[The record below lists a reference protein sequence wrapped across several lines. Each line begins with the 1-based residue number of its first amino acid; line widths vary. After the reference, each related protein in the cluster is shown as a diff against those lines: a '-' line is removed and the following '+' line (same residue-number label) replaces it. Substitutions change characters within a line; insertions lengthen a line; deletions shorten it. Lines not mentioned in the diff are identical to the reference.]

1 MAKSKGRVLKP
12 QIQLSIGGEAITP
25 GTRKRVDI
33 PLPDLSSQTQISMP
47 IHVIHGMKPGPVM
60 FVCAAIHGDELN
72 GIEIIRTLLASKAI
86 SNVSGTLLC
95 IPVVNVYGL
104 INQSRYLPDRR
115 DLNRTFPGSKKGSLA
130 ARLSNLFIEE
140 IVSQCTHGIDLH
152 TGSGCRTNLPQ
163 IRADLDHPETRRL
176 AQSFGVPVLLNSSLR
191 DGSLRAAADE
201 LGIPMLLYE
210 AGEASRYDDISIR
223 AGVKGIYNVMRS
235 LGMLPARKT
244 TKSRK
249 PFIARSSRWI
259 RAPQSGLFRSTIKLG
274 ASVSRGD
281 ILGYIAEAADAE
293 RVPVK
298 SGSTGIVI
306 GRLESPLVH
315 EGDAIIHIARFKA
328 DSSDIAE
335 QLESFH
341 LDYTIN

>member
-1 MAKSKGRVLKP
+1 MARCV
-12 QIQLSIGGEAITP
+12 QQL
-25 GTRKRVDI
+25 
-33 PLPDLSSQTQISMP
+33 
-47 IHVIHGMKPGPVM
+47 
-60 FVCAAIHGDELN
+60 
-72 GIEIIRTLLASKAI
+72 
-86 SNVSGTLLC
+86 
-95 IPVVNVYGL
+95 
-104 INQSRYLPDRR
+104 
-115 DLNRTFPGSKKGSLA
+115 
-130 ARLSNLFIEE
+130 
-140 IVSQCTHGIDLH
+140 
-152 TGSGCRTNLPQ
+152 TN
-163 IRADLDHPETRRL
+163 
-176 AQSFGVPVLLNSSLR
+176 S
-191 DGSLRAAADE
+191 
-201 LGIPMLLYE
+201 
-210 AGEASRYDDISIR
+210 YDDISIR